1 VSAVHSGCRTVIR
14 SWSTIAA
21 AGLVLAAVATVASG
35 QSAAPGS
42 RVRHE
47 CVVLQDLD
55 RGDPFVSDPAECGV
69 KTAPASTFKIPHSLI
84 ALDSGVVANPL
95 DVVKWDGSKQPFPAW
110 EQDLSLDAAVKV
122 SAVWFFR
129 RTAGLIG
136 RERMTAYLKKF
147 EYAGDTFK
155 GDLTNF
161 WLNGDLVVSPQE
173 QLRFLQRLARFD
185 LPVERRHIDAVM
197 AAFLMPRGR
206 ITNATGSHEFVLKW
220 PEPLVVH
227 AKTGA
232 TSVGDE
238 RVSWLI
244 GHVVSNRRQYI
255 FASRVRAREDL
266 PGTPGADLALRVLN
280 AHAPE
285 IVR

>member
-1 VSAVHSGCRTVIR
+1 MRFATALALGVVATFAVSAQSGE
-14 SWSTIAA
+14 S
-21 AGLVLAAVATVASG
+21 
-35 QSAAPGS
+35 SARA
-42 RVRHE
+42 RRE
-47 CVVLQDLD
+47 CVMLEALD
-55 RGDPFVSDPAECGV
+55 GGDPFVSDPVECAV

-84 ALDSGVVANPL
+84 ALDTGVVSSPL
-95 DVVKWDGSKQPFPAW
+95 EVVTWDGTKQPFPAW
-110 EQDLSLDAAVKV
+110 ERDLSLDAAVKV

-136 RERMTAYLKKF
+136 RERMTGYLKKF
-147 EYAGDTFK
+147 TYAEDTFE

-173 QLRFLQRLARFD
+173 QLRFLHRLVRFD
-185 LPVERRHIDAVM
+185 LPVARRHMDAVM
-197 AAFLMPRGR
+197 AAFLMPRGA
-206 ITNATGSHEFVLKW
+206 ITNATGRHEFTLKW

-232 TSVGDE
+232 TTVGDE
-238 RVSWLI
+238 RVSWLV
-244 GHVVSNRRQYI
+244 GHVASKDRQYL
-255 FASRVRAREDL
+255 FVSRVRAREDL

-285 IVR
+285 SVR

>member
-1 VSAVHSGCRTVIR
+1 MRFASALALAALSTLAVSAQSG
-14 SWSTIAA
+14 
-21 AGLVLAAVATVASG
+21 GSG
-35 QSAAPGS
+35 ARAW
-42 RVRHE
+42 RE
-47 CVVLQDLD
+47 CVMLQALD
-55 RGDPFVSDPAECGV
+55 EDAPYVSDAAECAF

-84 ALDSGVVANPL
+84 ALDTGVVSNPL
-95 DVVKWDGSKQPFPAW
+95 EIVKWDGTPQPFPAW
-110 EQDLSLDAAVKV
+110 EHDLSMDSAVKV

-136 RERMTAYLKKF
+136 RERMTQYLKKF
-147 EYAGDTFK
+147 GYADDTFE
-155 GDLTNF
+155 GDVASF

-173 QLRFLQRLARFD
+173 QLRFLRRLMRFD
-185 LPVERRHIDAVM
+185 LPVERRHMDGVM
-197 AAFLMPRGR
+197 TAFLMPRGT
-206 ITNATGSHEFVLKW
+206 ITNATGSHAFALKW

-232 TSVGDE
+232 TTVGDE

-244 GHVVSNRRQYI
+244 GHIASQGRQFV

-280 AHAPE
+280 ARAPKG
-285 IVR
+285 R